1 MIIVENWDV
10 ISSIIR
16 DIKNWFC
23 DQFSTFSNLINSYF
37 DDAVAKGEESKV
49 AGREKIGERDI
60 TRVSKVI
67 KTGAATIF
75 LDLLRRVNDL
85 AVLMKN
91 VKKYYDTEDKKYYI
105 SYWAY
110 EELVPTDFIKD
121 NNVYDLGVS
130 TYTWYNNKAREL
142 MINGT
147 KLLESTILNE
157 LGKPYQIG
165 YHKFL
170 ETEKYTINGFNHY
183 HVFEYQ
189 KLKDGTF
196 GYYDVKKG
204 AIHNAHSFF
213 GPMFIKLADGTTE
226 RYPVNP

>member
-91 VKKYYDTEDKKYYI
+91 VKKYYDSEDKKYYI
-105 SYWAY
+105 SYW
-110 EELVPTDFIKD
+110 
-121 NNVYDLGVS
+121 VY
-130 TYTWYNNKAREL
+130 
-142 MINGT
+142 
-147 KLLESTILNE
+147 
-157 LGKPYQIG
+157 
-165 YHKFL
+165 
-170 ETEKYTINGFNHY
+170 
-183 HVFEYQ
+183 
-189 KLKDGTF
+189 
-196 GYYDVKKG
+196 
-204 AIHNAHSFF
+204 
-213 GPMFIKLADGTTE
+213 
-226 RYPVNP
+226 